1 MKESELNNQLLKPE
15 LFNKI
20 NKNLGGSLTVLDSD
34 KTVIGRDEELNA
46 LRVILNKKERPVGL
60 LLGGHGTGKS
70 VLARAYRNH
79 LKSQGFHVEMFQL
92 KVGLMGRD
100 SDQLKARMNSLLEE
114 LKHYKEEALKID
126 PKAKIILFIDE
137 VHMVISV
144 FEEGSKL
151 GGDLLKESLA
161 EAEKFVQ
168 VITAT
173 TNKEYI
179 DYIAGD
185 KALDRRLNR
194 IAINE
199 TSPSLTFNILKD
211 WLVKITKDDEDGK
224 DYTRMIDDSLLKRII
239 ESNRIYNE
247 DDFEPAKS
255 IDVLSSVI
263 SDSEVYNEPPSELT
277 LTRVLKTQY
286 NIQMGFDFDPD
297 KVIETFKSQIKGQP
311 LATAEYERI
320 IRKIAFNLYPDKDQ
334 ARGRILSVGATG
346 TGKTA
351 SCKALAFGMFG
362 DPEAFELISMTDY
375 SDRNGAQRLLERMGK
390 ILDQDP
396 NSIILLDELEKG
408 SDEAINVLLPVL
420 EEGRVRYETE
430 GRDGTI
436 TDHNKKMSN
445 AIIIATANAGAELLE
460 EIQNADDEEY
470 TGEVLTKE
478 LKIKSRDMVAQ
489 VEKTIGEHVLK
500 PELISRFDSVIPFR
514 VLEDDT
520 LLDIATKQLQQLL
533 QRIYDKKGIH
543 IKLPPDKDWSE
554 TSRPHYS
561 NAVSMYIV
569 KERMGDTTSA
579 GSKNARQIAKIIEQD
594 IESEIIETLGKKENA
609 GITKYEI
616 DTDGESYF
624 ENKDITEAR
633 GMIVVKPLVGA
644 RY

>member
-1 MKESELNNQLLKPE
+1 M
-15 LFNKI
+15 
-20 NKNLGGSLTVLDSD
+20 
-34 KTVIGRDEELNA
+34 
-46 LRVILNKKERPVGL
+46 
-60 LLGGHGTGKS
+60 
-70 VLARAYRNH
+70 
-79 LKSQGFHVEMFQL
+79 
-92 KVGLMGRD
+92 
-100 SDQLKARMNSLLEE
+100 
-114 LKHYKEEALKID
+114 
-126 PKAKIILFIDE
+126 
-137 VHMVISV
+137 
-144 FEEGSKL
+144 
-151 GGDLLKESLA
+151 
-161 EAEKFVQ
+161 
-168 VITAT
+168 
-173 TNKEYI
+173 
-179 DYIAGD
+179 
-185 KALDRRLNR
+185 
-194 IAINE
+194 
-199 TSPSLTFNILKD
+199 
-211 WLVKITKDDEDGK
+211 
-224 DYTRMIDDSLLKRII
+224 
-239 ESNRIYNE
+239 
-247 DDFEPAKS
+247 
-255 IDVLSSVI
+255 LSSVI
-263 SDSEVYNEPPSELT
+263 SDSEVNNEPPSELT

-334 ARGRILSVGATG
+334 ARGRILSVGRTV

-351 SCKALAFGMFG
+351 ACKALAFGMYG

-396 NSIILLDELEKG
+396 NTIILLDELEKG
-408 SDEAINVLLPVL
+408 NDEAINVLLPVL

-430 GRDGTI
+430 GHDGTI
-436 TDHNKKMSN
+436 TDHNEKMSN

-470 TGEVLTKE
+470 TGEVLTKV
-478 LKIKSRDMVAQ
+478 LKIKSRDLVAR

-514 VLEDDT
+514 TLEDDT
-520 LLDIATKQLQQLL
+520 LLDIATKQLQELL
-533 QRIYDKKGIH
+533 ERIYDIKGIH
-543 IKLPPDKDWSE
+543 INLPPDKDWSE

-579 GSKNARQIAKIIEQD
+579 GAKNARQIAKIIEQD
-594 IESEIIETLGKKENA
+594 IESEIITTLGKKENA
-609 GITKYEI
+609 GITKFEI

-633 GMIVVKPLVGA
+633 GMIVVKPLAGV